1 MRIPCSGGTETGGF
15 DSRVSLI
22 NIRASVYTHAAFTRR
37 GPRGVHAQLYDES
50 RHVGKFQR
58 DHQLQALRQTKGVQ
72 AAYRNILSNLR
83 GAVRYDFITG
93 RGTEVTH
100 EGDVTFQCG
109 NVFPFRSDS
118 TSIIVRLGVRRIR
131 EIRLS

>member
-1 MRIPCSGGTETGGF
+1 M
-15 DSRVSLI
+15 
-22 NIRASVYTHAAFTRR
+22 HA
-37 GPRGVHAQLYDES
+37 LYDES

-58 DHQLQALRQTKGVQ
+58 DHQLQALRQTKGAQ

-109 NVFPFRSDS
+109 NAFPFRSDS
-118 TSIIVRLGVRRIR
+118 TSIIVRLGVLSR
-131 EIRLS
+131 ETAYEKSACRNDYVLGLLV